1 MPDMYTLRYSHEA
14 SVIKWDRNTF
24 TDLRGSEADD
34 VVDEIEE
41 LVQSLNIRPV
51 ILKNIVDL
59 NERQNETLPYSLRY
73 DRPRKGPTPLDWPL
87 DKAKVKANEVC
98 SQALLRA
105 KKGHDNLRYAKDVH
119 DEYLEEGKST
129 NDNSL
134 LHLDKPTEE
143 EVTKC
148 GEDGVYRRLGKKKV
162 DAIGWGDEE
171 VTNDNCED
179 SEDGTVTYQVRA
191 MYFADP
197 YGCEA
202 FNVVELIIKVEVVPS
217 EEDTGKKRSE
227 SDSGQ
232 KRKSEAISPQKK

>member
-1 MPDMYTLRYSHEA
+1 MYTLRYSQEA

-41 LVQSLNIRPV
+41 YVQSLNISLV
-51 ILKNIVDL
+51 ILKKIADL
-59 NERQNETLPYSLRY
+59 NKRQYDTLPKSLMF
-73 DRPRKGPTPLDWPL
+73 DRLPRKDLTPLDWPL
-87 DKAKVKANEVC
+87 DKAKAEANEVC
-98 SQALLRA
+98 SQALFRA
-105 KKGHDNLRYAKDVH
+105 KDGYDDLELRYAKAVY

-143 EVTKC
+143 EVTEC
-148 GEDGVYRRLGKKKV
+148 GEDGVYRSLGKKKV